1 MNTNAKDQRIPRDK
15 PRPESQPHGT
25 TKDQID
31 EMESE
36 GQGQGGAAK
45 TPKATP

>member
-1 MNTNAKDQRIPRDK
+1 MNTNKRMPPDK

-36 GQGQGGAAK
+36 GQGQKGAAK
-45 TPKATP
+45 PPKPKR